1 MGFFNF
7 TKMNHLIQVKFRRR
21 PTIDLQ
27 LRGKTIVGVLR
38 NCTHAVK
45 HYG

>member
-1 MGFFNF
+1 MGFLNF

-21 PTIDLQ
+21 PKIDLQ
-27 LRGKTIVGVLR
+27 SHRKTIVGVLR